1 MVIPTSA
8 FSRISAEI
16 IKKNSN
22 DFVKGGVDN
31 MQSEF
36 KYSWVLIAVNRGF
49 TDSVMQ
55 TAKKAGATGG
65 TVIKARHAEAD
76 IVEAFAN
83 VKLEDEK
90 EIVAILAPENVR
102 NEILESVNTEFGLK
116 SEAQGVVLSIPVEK
130 VFKI

>member
-1 MVIPTSA
+1 M
-8 FSRISAEI
+8 
-16 IKKNSN
+16 
-22 DFVKGGVDN
+22 GGGRLD
-31 MQSEF
+31 
-36 KYSWVLIAVNRGF
+36 AAR
-49 TDSVMQ
+49 
-55 TAKKAGATGG
+55 AAGATGG

-116 SEAQGVVLSIPVEK
+116 SEAQGVVLSVPVEK